1 MRNEQVTM
9 KRQYESDMAVL
20 KEAIATREIE
30 IESELEMPV
39 KSLEQ
44 LFRLETALENEGKL
58 RNFVSVNNNFS
69 RIPNYHVILIT
80 AAANQVD
87 RE

>member
-1 MRNEQVTM
+1 M
-9 KRQYESDMAVL
+9 KRQYERNMAIL
-20 KEAIATREIE
+20 KDAIATREIE
-30 IESELEMPV
+30 IESELKMPV

-44 LFRLETALENEGKL
+44 LLRLETALENEGKL
-58 RNFVSVNNNFS
+58 RNFLSVNNNFS